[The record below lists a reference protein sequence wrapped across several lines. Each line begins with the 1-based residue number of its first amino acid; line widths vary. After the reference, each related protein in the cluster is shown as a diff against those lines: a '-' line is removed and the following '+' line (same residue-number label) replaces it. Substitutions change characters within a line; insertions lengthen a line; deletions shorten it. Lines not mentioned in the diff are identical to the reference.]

1 VVQDIA
7 QLAHEGSI
15 RTLMLQLPALIVH
28 SDIRQVQ
35 LDRIDLQDV
44 MNLASQDTTDCKTPR
59 VFLVLQELTQ
69 LKKESHLALHVLQDL
84 TWDKVQ
90 ARFVILVML
99 DDIRTPVDSQPVL
112 LVILVHM
119 LHLLQVL
126 HVSNVLW
133 LPTASSASALPAMFA
148 QKVVGR
154 TRMDPQPVS
163 NAKKT
168 RTLYVLKV
176 LLFHGLEMVC
186 SERQISLAI
195 STPVFLQ
202 MLVYLLV
209 FHQLCCCL
217 SGSYLFEVLIR
228 LLSQCWKMY
237 QVHSCCCEMDSIHPF
252 RNHFDWSFGEDD

>member
-1 VVQDIA
+1 
-7 QLAHEGSI
+7 
-15 RTLMLQLPALIVH
+15 
-28 SDIRQVQ
+28 
-35 LDRIDLQDV
+35 

-202 MLVYLLV
+202 KLVYLLGLETPAV
-209 FHQLCCCL
+209 LLLIKEL
-217 SGSYLFEVLIR
+217 SVRSAHPVTFAMLEDVSSAF
-228 LLSQCWKMY
+228 LLLRDGQ
-237 QVHSCCCEMDSIHPF
+237 HS
-252 RNHFDWSFGEDD
+252 SF